1 MMKKNIIIVILIL
14 AVTYSCSPEAE
25 KSVETI
31 KAETEI
37 EKISEGEIKDIIE
50 RYNKLLAGAYITND
64 TKGMKEVIT
73 ADHDARLYHRL
84 SNIAKSKRQMQSE
97 LKKLK
102 FSDVRFLNDK
112 TASVKT
118 GEAWDIIH
126 YDLNTQQTIKEHKGY
141 LYELKYE
148 VVKQK
153 GNWLINNVEVLDEKP
168 SQ

>member
-1 MMKKNIIIVILIL
+1 MTKHIILVLLLIF
-14 AVTYSCSPEAE
+14 AGISSCSPEAE
-25 KSVETI
+25 KTVETI
-31 KAETEI
+31 KTEI
-37 EKISEGEIKDIIE
+37 NIERISEGEIKNLIE
-50 RYNKLLAGAYITND
+50 RYNKLLAGAYITNY
-64 TKGMKEVIT
+64 TKDMKEIIT
-73 ADHDARLYHRL
+73 GDHDARLYHRL

-97 LKKLK
+97 LKKLE

-112 TASVKT
+112 TVSVKT
-118 GEAWDIIH
+118 KEAWDIKH

-141 LYELKYE
+141 LYELRYE